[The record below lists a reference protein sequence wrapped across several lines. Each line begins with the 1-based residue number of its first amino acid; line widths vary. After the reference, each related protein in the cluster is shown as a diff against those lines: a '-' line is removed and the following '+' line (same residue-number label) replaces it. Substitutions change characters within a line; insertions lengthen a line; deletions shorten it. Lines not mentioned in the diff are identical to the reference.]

1 MVPRAAPRLAVRIT
15 LLTALFAPLAG
26 GPVHAQSRVSCEASA
41 RDYANMVAPRSG
53 APAIAGTSQ
62 GLPNPIAGEAPRRRA
77 MNDQERM
84 GGGLAAHQNAYAAA
98 LARCRARG
106 G

>member
-1 MVPRAAPRLAVRIT
+1 
-15 LLTALFAPLAG
+15 
-26 GPVHAQSRVSCEASA
+26 
-41 RDYANMVAPRSG
+41 
-53 APAIAGTSQ
+53 
-62 GLPNPIAGEAPRRRA
+62 